1 MRSTKR
7 CGSPSRQ
14 PLAKAL
20 DGCCVVLFFLL
31 ALAIGA
37 YGQQAAEN
45 PMRST
50 YLLGPGDQILVR
62 VLDMDEMGK
71 DPYQIDMRGNVN
83 LPMAGRMHAGGQTP
97 EELENAIA
105 ERLKKFLK
113 SPEVSVSVH
122 EMRSQPVS
130 VLGEVKL
137 PGVHQ
142 LQGDKTLLE
151 VISLAGGL
159 SPDAGYSIRIARKQE
174 WGKIPLPG
182 SHADETGQYYVAEV
196 GVKEIMEARAP
207 EKNIA
212 IKPNDVVTVPKGEL
226 IYVLGAVKKS
236 GGFVLGSREHATVLQ
251 ALSFAEG
258 LESFAK
264 SSHAKI
270 LRKVGNSD
278 DRKEI
283 TVDVSK
289 ILSGGIADV
298 QMQSEDILFVP
309 VNGTKKAFIRSAELG
324 VSLGAAA
331 IYRMP

>member
-1 MRSTKR
+1 V
-7 CGSPSRQ
+7 
-14 PLAKAL
+14 AL
-20 DGCCVVLFFLL
+20 FVLL
-31 ALAIGA
+31 AFAIGA
-37 YGQQAAEN
+37 YGQQAAED

-50 YLLGPGDQILVR
+50 YLLGAGDQIRVR

-71 DPYQIDMRGNVN
+71 DPYQIDMRGNVT
-83 LPMAGRMHAGGQTP
+83 LPMAGRIHAGGQTP

-105 ERLKKFLK
+105 ERLKKYLK
-113 SPEVSVSVH
+113 SPEVSVSVQ

-142 LQGDKTLLE
+142 LQGEKTLLE

-159 SPDAGYSIRIARKQE
+159 SQEAGYSIRIARKQE

-182 SHADETGQYYVAEV
+182 AHADETGQYYVAEV

-207 EKNIA
+207 EKNIP

-226 IYVLGAVKKS
+226 VYVLGAVKKS
-236 GGFVLGSREHATVLQ
+236 GGFVLGSREHTTVLQ

-258 LESFAK
+258 LEAFAK
-264 SSHAKI
+264 SSRAKI
-270 LRKVGNSD
+270 LRKMGNSD
-278 DRKEI
+278 ERKEI
-283 TVDVSK
+283 PVDVAK
-289 ILSGGIADV
+289 ILSGGTADV
-298 QMQSEDILFVP
+298 PMQSEDILFVP
-309 VNGTKKAFIRSAELG
+309 VNGTKKAFVRTAELG